1 MAYTAPLPYFS
12 NSLVGTPQVG
22 ADVDIT
28 QIDATQKFAL
38 GTRFRRQDGNEYA
51 YGYSSAGAAVGKLM
65 ASTFASASLTLS
77 SNNCIAPTSAI
88 AVAGDTV
95 KPGAVGSKY
104 VEITL
109 ASVIANQFAGGY
121 LTVGSGTGLG
131 QTFRI
136 RGNTAT
142 NNPATGNVRI
152 EFYEKITVALDATSD
167 VLITGNP
174 FADVIVKDGT
184 NYVTAGVSV
193 STTTTT
199 KPYGWFL
206 TKGITGCLQD
216 DTTLA
221 LAVGKG
227 VAPSASVAGAV
238 VSVGNA
244 ATDYLTLRGLQVI
257 GECVAVTGAT
267 SYAQV
272 RFFGL

>member
-1 MAYTAPLPYFS
+1 MAWSAPFFS
-12 NSLVGTPQVG
+12 NSLNGIPMVG

-28 QIDATQKFAL
+28 AVDASQKFAI
-38 GTRFRRQDGNEYA
+38 GTRFTRQDGNQYA
-51 YGYSSAGAAVGKLM
+51 YGYSSAGAAIGKLM
-65 ASTFASASLTLS
+65 ASTFATSSLTLS
-77 SNNCIAPTSAI
+77 SNNVIAPASAI
-88 AVAGDTV
+88 AVAGDTM
-95 KPGAVGSKY
+95 KPGSIGSKFI
-104 VEITL
+104 EITL
-109 ASVIANQFAGGY
+109 ASVTANQFAGGY

-136 RGNTAT
+136 KGNTAT

-152 EFYEKITVALDATSD
+152 NFYEAITTALDATSD

-174 FADVIVKDGT
+174 FSDIIVKDGT

-227 VAPSASVAGAV
+227 VAPSAAVAGAV